1 MDYREHRT
9 PTELPKPPLTRRER
23 ARKAAGRFFNAGLG
37 LLLLILLYLGF
48 FPVPADNPTGSSEE
62 LHAHQAECERKLG
75 TRSLTPATHTVQP
88 GRSIQI
94 VLDQAQPGDTVLVHY
109 DVYGESLR
117 LETDALTLRGL
128 PEAGQR
134 PVLEGMGR
142 LENGIV
148 ACADGITIEGME
160 LRNFTANGVLMQ
172 DVDRGTIRDVFANHT
187 GEYGL
192 FVLRSQRVSV
202 ENSAASGAS
211 DTGIY
216 IGQSRDVVVSGNEAF
231 DNVSGFEVENSS
243 GVLVQDNHAHDN
255 TAGILVFLLPDLEV
269 KQASGNT
276 VRDNRVV
283 DNNLENFAPE
293 EEIVSNVPAGT
304 GILIMAADRTEVTG
318 NEIRGNR
325 SVGVAVIG
333 LRQLLPDRVT
343 FDVGT
348 EPERNWIHGNTY
360 TGNGGAPDPALS
372 AAGLPGADL
381 LWDASG
387 WDNLWSEPSATRFP
401 QILPGPQLPAFVRR
415 GLWRVLVILRD
426 LS

>member
-1 MDYREHRT
+1 
-9 PTELPKPPLTRRER
+9 
-23 ARKAAGRFFNAGLG
+23 
-37 LLLLILLYLGF
+37 
-48 FPVPADNPTGSSEE
+48 
-62 LHAHQAECERKLG
+62 
-75 TRSLTPATHTVQP
+75 
-88 GRSIQI
+88 
-94 VLDQAQPGDTVLVHY
+94 
-109 DVYGESLR
+109 
-117 LETDALTLRGL
+117 
-128 PEAGQR
+128 
-134 PVLEGMGR
+134 
-142 LENGIV
+142 
-148 ACADGITIEGME
+148 
-160 LRNFTANGVLMQ
+160 
-172 DVDRGTIRDVFANHT
+172 
-187 GEYGL
+187 
-192 FVLRSQRVSV
+192 
-202 ENSAASGAS
+202 
-211 DTGIY
+211 
-216 IGQSRDVVVSGNEAF
+216 
-231 DNVSGFEVENSS
+231 
-243 GVLVQDNHAHDN
+243 VQDNHAHDN